1 MIEYKINLKNVKT
14 IQMLHEEL
22 KDALCFPEHYGMN
35 MDALWD
41 CITCDIETP
50 ATIMIDGITS
60 LPEDLE
66 NEKNIFIEIMSDSVE
81 WYKKANKVLKVVY
94 LD

>member
-22 KDALCFPEHYGMN
+22 KDALRFPEHYGMN

-66 NEKNIFIEIMSDSVE
+66 NEKNIFMEIMSDAVE
-81 WYKKANKVLKVVY
+81 WYKKADKVLKVVY